1 MWTNKI
7 NGKRYV
13 ESALDL
19 RKRLLNY
26 FNTSYLLDC
35 KYIMII
41 YKVLLAHSLEN
52 FTLEI
57 LEYCEPSVLI
67 EREQYYID
75 LLNPE
80 YNILKIAGSR
90 LGAKHTLE
98 AIAKIKAGALNRS
111 KEALAKNL
119 EHLKKLNY
127 SQEHKEHLIR
137 LNTSLE
143 HIAKTANPVI
153 VLNTLNGE
161 SFEFRSIT
169 QAAKFF

>member
-1 MWTNKI
+1 
-7 NGKRYV
+7 
-13 ESALDL
+13 
-19 RKRLLNY
+19 
-26 FNTSYLLDC
+26 
-35 KYIMII
+35 MII
-41 YKVLLAHSLEN
+41 YKALLAHGFEN

-90 LGAKHTLE
+90 LGAKHTIE

-119 EHLKKLNY
+119 EHLNKLNS
-127 SQEHKEHLIR
+127 SQEHKEHLIK

-143 HIAKTANPVI
+143 QIAKTAHPII
-153 VLNTLNGE
+153 VLNTLTE
-161 SFEFRSIT
+161 KSFEFRSIT
-169 QAAKFF
+169 QAAKFLEVHPEIIRRHIVKEKLYLDKYLIIKVSK